1 MAKQRR
7 RKQKTHPPQKKARS
21 LGRRQR
27 RQRGLPERGAQVQ
40 TTRLISGPLGMI
52 SDDECECV
60 ICEVLREEL
69 GEVPAF
75 VDMAE
80 LSPEGRARIDA
91 VPREPWNPF

>member
-7 RKQKTHPPQKKARS
+7 RKPKTPTPKKTRS

-27 RQRGLPERGAQVQ
+27 RQRGLPERGSQVQ
-40 TTRLISGPLGMI
+40 TTIRMISGPLGLI
-52 SDDECECV
+52 RDDECECV

-69 GEVPAF
+69 GEIPEV
-75 VDMAE
+75 VDMAQ

-91 VPREPWNPF
+91 AQQPWNPF